1 MVVVVGERLEGRVG
15 GGVGGGGIT
24 DANREAAAAKTARDL
39 QQRGICLL
47 CK

>member
-1 MVVVVGERLEGRVG
+1 MVGERLEGRVG

-24 DANREAAAAKTARDL
+24 DDNREAAAAKTARDL
-39 QQRGICLL
+39 QRRGICFL